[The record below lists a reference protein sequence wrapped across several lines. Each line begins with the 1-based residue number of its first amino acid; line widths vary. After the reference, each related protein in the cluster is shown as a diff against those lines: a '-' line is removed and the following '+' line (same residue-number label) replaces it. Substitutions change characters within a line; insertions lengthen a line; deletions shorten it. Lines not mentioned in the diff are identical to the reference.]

1 MTIDP
6 LDAAHDDIQLVTG
19 GVFPSN
25 AYICAAPIAGG
36 CFLVDP
42 GINEAAI
49 DRQLTS
55 RGLRPGYVLCTHG
68 HFDHAGGAA
77 YFQEKYGCPVV
88 LHAADM
94 KTLHSSNFLLM
105 AIKIPRR
112 ITLPQVTQID
122 GASMTLALG
131 EVRVHFRHTP
141 GHTPGSCVIE
151 FGNAVF
157 TGDTLYRSGIG
168 LSKLPGE
175 KIETLRASILALWDR
190 LPDSA
195 MIYPG
200 HGSAATFGEIRAGNR
215 ALLEFLRLPTVVALG
230 G

>member
-1 MTIDP
+1 MTLAL

-25 AYICAAPIAGG
+25 AYICTAPIPGG

-42 GINEAAI
+42 GINEPEI
-49 DRQLTS
+49 DRQLTM

-77 YFQEKYGCPVV
+77 YFQEKYGCPVL

-94 KTLHSSNFLLM
+94 RTLRSSNFLLM

-112 ITLPQVTQID
+112 ITQPQVTEID
-122 GASMTLALG
+122 GASFTLRVG
-131 EVRVHFRHTP
+131 DVPVRFRHAP

-151 FGNAVF
+151 YGNAVF
-157 TGDTLYRSGIG
+157 AGDTLYRRGIG
-168 LSKLPGE
+168 LSRLPGE
-175 KIETLRASILALWDR
+175 DVDTLRASILDLWDT
-190 LPDSA
+190 LPNHR

-200 HGSAATFGEIRAGNR
+200 HGSAATFGEIRAGNE
-215 ALLEFLRLPTVVALG
+215 ALLEFLRMPTASAKEA
-230 G
+230 